1 MSGGRAQR
9 AIQADDFL
17 RLSLLGRHAFLFNES
32 RNHGCDQ
39 RTLCCKGARYMRA
52 VGTQQLKEG
61 RSNGGALKRKGSIAI
76 QSRPVGLIDLDQR
89 RKDSE
94 RMVKPTVEAS

>member
-1 MSGGRAQR
+1 
-9 AIQADDFL
+9 
-17 RLSLLGRHAFLFNES
+17 
-32 RNHGCDQ
+32 
-39 RTLCCKGARYMRA
+39 MRA

-76 QSRPVGLIDLDQR
+76 RSRPVGLIDLDQR